1 MNKNE
6 LRKKYKSLRESLTE
20 ELVISKSMAIANQ
33 LLKLGVWE
41 QTYYHLFLSIVAQKE
56 IDTETVLHILFAKNK
71 EVVVSK
77 SDFRTATLSH
87 FLLTDNTKLAINKY
101 GIPEP
106 ISGLPVP
113 ESMLDVVFVPLLAFD
128 TIGNRVGYG
137 KGFYDDFLSK
147 CKPNV
152 IKIGL
157 SFYEAED
164 KIEGVYSGDIPLDYC
179 ITPNK
184 IYKFNEE

>member
-6 LRKKYKSLRESLTE
+6 LRNKYKILRESLDE
-20 ELVISKSMAIANQ
+20 ETIISNSLSIANQ
-33 LLKLGVWE
+33 LLKLNVWE
-41 QTYYHLFLSIVAQKE
+41 YTYYHLFLSIVAKKE
-56 IDTETVLHILFAKNK
+56 IDTETVLQILFAKNK

-77 SDFRTATLSH
+77 SDFKTDTLSH
-87 FLLTDNTKLAINKY
+87 FLLTDNTQLKINNY

-106 ISGLPVP
+106 INGLPVP
-113 ESMLDVVFVPLLAFD
+113 ESMIEVVFVPLLAFD
-128 TIGNRVGYG
+128 VYGNRVGYG

-147 CKPNV
+147 CKPCT

-164 KIEGVYSGDIPLDYC
+164 KIEGVYPGDISLDYC